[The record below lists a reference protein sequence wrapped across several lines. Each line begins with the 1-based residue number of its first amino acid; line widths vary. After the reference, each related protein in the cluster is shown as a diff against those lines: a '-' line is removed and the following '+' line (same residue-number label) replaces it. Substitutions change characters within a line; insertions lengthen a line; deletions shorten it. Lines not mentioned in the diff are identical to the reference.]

1 MGLARPATMRSML
14 RVATFIGTFA
24 LVLTATGATSPARA
38 ADPPLCIYDGNSFS
52 EGAHICGQAS
62 LVMTCAV
69 TGDRAVWK
77 VVTDRDIS
85 RLCTTSSRSEAG
97 TRPRAHRHAARR
109 FSSNSVSPPIGF
121 PPTDQA
127 KCFTFNGKRYCE

>member
-1 MGLARPATMRSML
+1 MGLARPATMRSMP
-14 RVATFIGTFA
+14 RIATFIGTFA
-24 LVLTATGATSPARA
+24 LALAATGTTPPARA

-77 VVTDRDIS
+77 VVTDRDIN

-109 FSSNSVSPPIGF
+109 FSSNISPPIGF
-121 PPTDQA
+121 PPTDSA